1 MYLANRKQIVA
12 NEFVVSNMC
21 LQTLYVC
28 GWKVSYYYVT
38 NVFSDVKFAK
48 CLALNTAID
57 SFYMYIFQWFQVVC
71 TSFKPFPI
79 NIYIL

>member
-21 LQTLYVC
+21 LQSLYLC

-38 NVFSDVKFAK
+38 NVFSDVKFALK
-48 CLALNTAID
+48 TAID
-57 SFYMYIFQWFQVVC
+57 GLYMYNNDVLQI
-71 TSFKPFPI
+71 
-79 NIYIL
+79 